1 MSQSGGK
8 EVIVKV
14 TAEDEESRRYSWQCH
29 LSWQQKIMPLRRK
42 WAEAHGVEEEADS
55 FAGCVKRRKLCLTLG
70 CEAVLFLD
78 PAGSLVDLEKSPTE
92 LGWKDTVELCSVP
105 ASDEWAEGGAAK
117 PQPKRAKIEKVQD
130 QTQLPDKAEVANG
143 GKTELDDKPLA
154 DLGGSLPGDDEPVEF
169 QAENPKRSGTTAY
182 ERYEKL
188 DINYRNSAS
197 QQKYKL
203 AKTIAAA
210 IEKGAARGD
219 IANDFKKGFFRR
231 V

>member
-1 MSQSGGK
+1 M
-8 EVIVKV
+8 IVKV

-42 WAEAHGVEEEADS
+42 WAEAHGVEE
-55 FAGCVKRRKLCLTLG
+55 
-70 CEAVLFLD
+70 EAVLFLD

-117 PQPKRAKIEKVQD
+117 PQPKRAKVEKVQD

-182 ERYEKL
+182 ERYEK
-188 DINYRNSAS
+188 
-197 QQKYKL
+197 YKL